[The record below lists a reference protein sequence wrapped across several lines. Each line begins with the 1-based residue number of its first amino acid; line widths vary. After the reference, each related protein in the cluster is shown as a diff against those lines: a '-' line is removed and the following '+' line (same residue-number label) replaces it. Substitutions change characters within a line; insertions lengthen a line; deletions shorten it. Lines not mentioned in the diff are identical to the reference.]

1 MGTCLESC
9 LIAVLMGG
17 GVAAG
22 WQGEKQKL
30 APTDMNS
37 TTLIT
42 RSVLFGGAI
51 GLISCY
57 KGFHCKPGAEGVG
70 RACTEA
76 FVISFIMILVLD
88 FFLNLVING
97 LYEGLYGPRPLLF

>member
-1 MGTCLESC
+1 LVKAFFFG
-9 LIAVLMGG
+9 
-17 GVAAG
+17 
-22 WQGEKQKL
+22 
-30 APTDMNS
+30 S
-37 TTLIT
+37 T
-42 RSVLFGGAI
+42 I

-57 KGFHCKPGAEGVG
+57 KGFNCRSGAEGVG

-97 LYEGLYGPRPLLF
+97 LYEALYGPRPLLF